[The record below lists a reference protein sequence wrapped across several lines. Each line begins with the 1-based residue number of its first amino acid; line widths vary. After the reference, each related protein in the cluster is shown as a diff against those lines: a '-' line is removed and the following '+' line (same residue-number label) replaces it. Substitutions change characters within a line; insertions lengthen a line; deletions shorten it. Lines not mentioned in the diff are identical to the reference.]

1 MKILLCL
8 CLALGFAL
16 QPLGAAAAPDPLNDA
31 APTGYYAYQKVVYL
45 QGMGFVYVH
54 P

>member
-16 QPLGAAAAPDPLNDA
+16 QPLGAAAAPDPLNE
-31 APTGYYAYQKVVYL
+31 VVYL